1 MIYSLKGCVTFFSY
15 AVTTHDSINSFL
27 IFVVV
32 LFGPL
37 A

>member
-1 MIYSLKGCVTFFSY
+1 MVYSLISCVTFFSY
-15 AVTTHDSINSFL
+15 AVTTHDCINSFL